1 MEKLE
6 SLQEKLPLI
15 ADEIAQHI
23 ADTVAA
29 DIQTNWSAN
38 PPSDLNEAP
47 AVVSGTLASSITVE
61 MVAPAEMRVG
71 SSAPYAAYLEF
82 GTSDMAAR
90 PFLRPAVER
99 VRGEIAQLA
108 REVLAWMR

>member
-6 SLQEKLPLI
+6 SLQEKLPVI
-15 ADEIAQHI
+15 ADEIAQRI

-29 DIQTNWSAN
+29 DIQANWSAN
-38 PPSDLNEAP
+38 PPSDPNDTP

-82 GTSDMAAR
+82 GTSEMAAR